1 MGQLKNEM
9 VDAEQALYDINPETI
24 TAQNRDLFYEEVMV
38 RLDKAK
44 HPETHNIAMGWAVDK
59 YLREEGISSG
69 LL

>member
-24 TAQNRDLFYEEVMV
+24 TTQNRDLFYKEVLV

-59 YLREEGISSG
+59 YLRDEGIFSG

>member
-9 VDAEQALYDINPETI
+9 VDAEQALYDIEPETI
-24 TAQNRDLFYEEVMV
+24 TTQNRDLFYEEVMM

-44 HPETHNIAMGWAVDK
+44 HPQTHNIAMGWAVDK
-59 YLREEGISSG
+59 YLRDEGIFSG

>member
-9 VDAEQALYDINPETI
+9 VDAEQALYDIEPETI
-24 TAQNRDLFYEEVMV
+24 TTQNRDLFYKEVLV

-44 HPETHNIAMGWAVDK
+44 HPQTHNIAMGWAVDK
-59 YLREEGISSG
+59 YLRDEGIFSG

>member
-24 TAQNRDLFYEEVMV
+24 TTQNRDLFYEEVMV

-44 HPETHNIAMGWAVDK
+44 HPETHNID
-59 YLREEGISSG
+59 
-69 LL
+69 

>member
-24 TAQNRDLFYEEVMV
+24 TTQNRDLFYKEVLV

-44 HPETHNIAMGWAVDK
+44 HPQTHNIAMGWAVDK
-59 YLREEGISSG
+59 YLRDEGIFSG